1 MVLLDTINKQL
12 KKIRTTLKMTQ
23 KQLADLV
30 HMDESMIN
38 KIENGHST
46 GSIRTLTK
54 LAAALGVSIAEL
66 IGEQSPEQPEEDDV
80 QTRTQ

>member
-1 MVLLDTINKQL
+1 LDTINKQI

-30 HMDESMIN
+30 DIDESMIN

-66 IGEQSPEQPEEDDV
+66 IGEQSPEQREEDDV
-80 QTRTQ
+80 QTRPQ

>member
-1 MVLLDTINKQL
+1 
-12 KKIRTTLKMTQ
+12 MTQ

-30 HMDESMIN
+30 AIDESMIN

-66 IGEQSPEQPEEDDV
+66 IGEQSPEQREENDV
-80 QTRTQ
+80 QTRPQ